1 MDKNYNR
8 INENIDANLD
18 NYFGMV
24 KEMYNN
30 PEIGFEELKAQKL
43 LSEYLNDQGFDVKCG
58 AVCKTDYI
66 ATYNSNKEG
75 PTIGFMCEYDALPEV
90 GHGCGHNMIA
100 PISIGAAVALKELV
114 DEVGG
119 VIKVIGTPAEENFG
133 GKVFMSDAG
142 VFNDLDVALMIHPGN
157 DNSVGGK
164 STAINPVKF
173 EFFGKNAHACHP
185 FDGRSAL
192 DGAVST
198 YMQINML
205 RQFVKPGTFIHGIIR
220 HGGDA
225 ANIIPAYASM
235 EYYFRAPK
243 MDYALEVTNKAIEIA
258 KGACLAHGLTL
269 KTTAFE
275 SPYPDTLINYRL
287 ADLMK
292 EKYTLLGLE
301 DIKPVDEEPGGST
314 DVGSVSYICPT
325 IQGGIKIAGD
335 DVTGHSKEMAAATI
349 SEQGKQAL
357 LDASKAIA
365 YIACDLITDPDKLE
379 KITDEFKTATAK

>member
-1 MDKNYNR
+1 MNENYNR
-8 INENIDANLD
+8 INSHIEQYLD
-18 NYFGMV
+18 DYFQMV
-24 KEMYNN
+24 VDMYNN
-30 PEIGFEELKAQKL
+30 PEIGFEEFKAQKM
-43 LSEYLNDQGFDVKCG
+43 LSEYLKNKGFEVECNV
-58 AVCKTDYI
+58 VCKTDYI
-66 ATYNSNKEG
+66 AKYTSKKDG

-100 PISIGAAVALKELV
+100 PMSIGAAVALKQLV
-114 DEVGG
+114 DELGG
-119 VIKVIGTPAEENFG
+119 TIKVIGTPAEENFG

-157 DNSVGGK
+157 DNSVGGR

-185 FDGRSAL
+185 MEGRSAL

-235 EYYFRAPK
+235 EYYFRAPQ
-243 MDYALEVTNKAIEIA
+243 MDYALEVTNRAIEIA
-258 KGACLAHGLTL
+258 QGACVAHGLTL
-269 KTTAFE
+269 KTSTFE
-275 SPYPDTLINYRL
+275 SPYPDTFINYCL

-292 EKYTLLGLE
+292 EKYELLGLE
-301 DIKPVDEEPGGST
+301 NIKPVDEEPGGST

-325 IQGGIKIAGD
+325 IQGGIKIAGKE
-335 DVTGHSKEMAAATI
+335 VLGHSKEMAYATI
-349 SEQGKQAL
+349 SKDGK
-357 LDASKAIA
+357 DA
-365 YIACDLITDPDKLE
+365 LE
-379 KITDEFKTATAK
+379 KGANALAYMGYDLLTNKELLNKVKEEFYNSK

>member
-1 MDKNYNR
+1 MNEHYNK
-8 INENIDANLD
+8 INENIEKNL
-18 NYFGMV
+18 NQYFKMV
-24 KEMYNN
+24 IDMYNN
-30 PEIGFEELKAQKL
+30 PEIGFEEFKTQAMLT
-43 LSEYLNDQGFDVKCG
+43 EYLNKAGFDVKSG
-58 AVCKTDYI
+58 VVCKTDYI
-66 ATYNSNKEG
+66 ATYTSNKKG

-100 PISIGAAVALKELV
+100 PISIGAAVALKEV
-114 DEVGG
+114 IDEIGG
-119 VIKVIGTPAEENFG
+119 TIKVIGTPAEENFG
-133 GKVFMSDAG
+133 GKVLMSEAG
-142 VFNDLDVALMIHPGN
+142 VFNDVDVALMIHPGN

-173 EFFGKNAHACHP
+173 EFFGKNAHACLP
-185 FDGRSAL
+185 MDGKSAL

-258 KGACLAHGLTL
+258 KGACIAHGLTL
-269 KTTAFE
+269 KTSSFE
-275 SPYPDTLINYRL
+275 LPYPDTLINYRL
-287 ADLMK
+287 AKLMN
-292 EKYTLLGLE
+292 EKYELLGL
-301 DIKPVDEEPGGST
+301 DNIKPVDEEPGGST

-325 IQGGIKIAGD
+325 IQGGIKIAGKE
-335 DVTGHSKEMAAATI
+335 VLGHSKEMACATI
-349 SEQGKQAL
+349 SEEGKNAL
-357 LDASKAIA
+357 CYGAKALA
-365 YIACDLITDPDKLE
+365 YMAYDLIV
-379 KITDEFKTATAK
+379 DEELLKEVKEEFYKTK

>member
-1 MDKNYNR
+1 MSEHYNR
-8 INENIDANLD
+8 INENIELHLEQ
-18 NYFGMV
+18 YFKLV
-24 KEMYNN
+24 VDMYNN
-30 PEIGFEELKAQKL
+30 PEIGFEEFKTQAMLV
-43 LSEYLNDQGFDVKCG
+43 ECLNNAGFKVESG
-58 AVCKTDYI
+58 VVCKTDYI
-66 ATYNSNKEG
+66 ATYASKKDG

-100 PISIGAAVALKELV
+100 PISIGAAVALKEV
-114 DEVGG
+114 IDEIGG
-119 VIKVIGTPAEENFG
+119 TIKVIGTPAEENFG
-133 GKVFMSDAG
+133 GKVFMSEAG

-173 EFFGKNAHACHP
+173 EFYGKNAHACHP

-205 RQFVKPGTFIHGIIR
+205 RQFVEPGTFIHGIIR
-220 HGGDA
+220 YGGEA

-258 KGACLAHGLTL
+258 KGACVAHGLTL
-269 KTTAFE
+269 KTSSFE

-292 EKYTLLGLE
+292 EKYELLGLE
-301 DIKPVDEEPGGST
+301 NVKPVDEKPGGST

-325 IQGGIKIAGD
+325 IQGGIKIAGK
-335 DVTGHSKEMAAATI
+335 DVLGHSKEMACATI
-349 SEQGKQAL
+349 SEEGKNAL
-357 LDASKAIA
+357 CHGAKALA
-365 YIACDLITDPDKLE
+365 YMAYDLIVDKDLLKE
-379 KITDEFKTATAK
+379 VKDEFHNAK

>member
-1 MDKNYNR
+1 MNEHYNK
-8 INENIDANLD
+8 INENIELHMND
-18 NYFGMV
+18 YFDMV
-24 KEMYNN
+24 VSMYNN
-30 PEIGFEELKAQKL
+30 PEIGFEEFKTQSMLVKYLKEA
-43 LSEYLNDQGFDVKCG
+43 DFDVKEG
-58 AVCKTDYI
+58 VVCKTDYI
-66 ATYNSNKEG
+66 ATYTSDKPG
-75 PTIGFMCEYDALPEV
+75 PVIGFMCEYDALPEV

-100 PISIGAAVALKELV
+100 PISIGAAIGLKEV
-114 DEVGG
+114 IDEIGG
-119 VIKVIGTPAEENFG
+119 TIKVIGTPAEENFG
-133 GKVFMSDAG
+133 GKVFMSEAG

-164 STAINPVKF
+164 STAINPIKF

-185 FDGRSAL
+185 YDGASAL

-269 KTTAFE
+269 KTSSFE
-275 SPYPDTLINYRL
+275 SPYPDTLVNYRL
-287 ADLMK
+287 AELMK
-292 EKYTLLGLE
+292 EKYELLGLE

-325 IQGGIKIAGD
+325 IQGGIKIAGKE
-335 DVTGHSKEMAAATI
+335 VLGHSKEMALATI
-349 SEQGKQAL
+349 SEEGKIAL
-357 LDASKAIA
+357 GHGAKALA
-365 YIACDLITDPDKLE
+365 YMAYDLIVNKELLE
-379 KITDEFKTATAK
+379 EVKEEFHNAK

>member
-1 MDKNYNR
+1 MNEHYNK
-8 INENIDANLD
+8 INENIEKNL
-18 NYFGMV
+18 NQYFKMV
-24 KEMYNN
+24 IDMYNN
-30 PEIGFEELKAQKL
+30 PEIGFEEFKTQAMLT
-43 LSEYLNDQGFDVKCG
+43 EYLNKAGFDVKSG
-58 AVCKTDYI
+58 VVCKTDYI
-66 ATYNSNKEG
+66 ATYTSNKKG

-100 PISIGAAVALKELV
+100 PISIGAAVALKEV
-114 DEVGG
+114 IDEIGG
-119 VIKVIGTPAEENFG
+119 TIKVIGTPAEENFG
-133 GKVFMSDAG
+133 GKVLMSEAG
-142 VFNDLDVALMIHPGN
+142 VFNDVDVALMIHPGN

-173 EFFGKNAHACHP
+173 EFFGKNAHACLP
-185 FDGRSAL
+185 MDGKSAL

-258 KGACLAHGLTL
+258 KGACVAHGLTL
-269 KTTAFE
+269 KTSSFE
-275 SPYPDTLINYRL
+275 LPYPDTLINYRL
-287 ADLMK
+287 AKLMS
-292 EKYTLLGLE
+292 EKYELLGL
-301 DIKPVDEEPGGST
+301 DNIKPVDEEPGGST

-325 IQGGIKIAGD
+325 IQGGIKIAGKE
-335 DVTGHSKEMAAATI
+335 VLGHSKEMACATI
-349 SEQGKQAL
+349 SEEGKNAL
-357 LDASKAIA
+357 CYGAKALA
-365 YIACDLITDPDKLE
+365 YMAYDLIV
-379 KITDEFKTATAK
+379 DEGLLKEVKEEFYKAK

>member
-1 MDKNYNR
+1 MNENYNR
-8 INENIDANLD
+8 INNNVEKHLND
-18 NYFGMV
+18 YYQMV
-24 KEMYNN
+24 VDMYNN
-30 PEIGFEELKAQKL
+30 PEIGFEEVKAQKM
-43 LSEYLNDQGFDVKCG
+43 LSDYLKENGFDVQCSV
-58 AVCKTDYI
+58 VCKTDYI
-66 ATYNSNKEG
+66 GVYDSKKEG

-100 PISIGAAVALKELV
+100 PMSIGAAIALKELA

-119 VIKVIGTPAEENFG
+119 KIKVVGTPAEENFG

-185 FDGRSAL
+185 FEGRSAL

-258 KGACLAHGLTL
+258 KGACVAHDLTL
-269 KTTAFE
+269 KTSSFE

-292 EKYTLLGLE
+292 EKYEMLGLE
-301 DIKPVDEEPGGST
+301 NIKPVDEEPGGST

-325 IQGGIKIAGD
+325 IQGGIKIAGKE
-335 DVTGHSKEMAAATI
+335 VLGHSKEMACATI
-349 SEQGKQAL
+349 SEAGKSA
-357 LDASKAIA
+357 
-365 YIACDLITDPDKLE
+365 LE
-379 KITDEFKTATAK
+379 KGAKALAYMGYDLLTNIELLNEVKDEFHKAK